1 MLRAARAHVVES
13 CHRPKKGE
21 SPYRWG
27 CDFTCRQRPT
37 CCAHG
42 ISRWH
47 VAHSYPRWIIRT
59 AHHVHRSVLP
69 NLSHGNQPL
78 PIARV
83 MLESFCR
90 IEDGEDITNRE
101 ASKHTF
107 DSSKVHRFH
116 VRRADPHENVSSSQ
130 TFNQASIAA
139 FTQFSQSA
147 ALDRLKSAGL
157 QTLRDGTNSRL
168 EHESNESFTQAL
180 RP

>member
-1 MLRAARAHVVES
+1 MLRAAHAHVVDTT
-13 CHRPKKGE
+13 HRPKKGE
-21 SPYRWG
+21 SPYCWG

-59 AHHVHRSVLP
+59 AHHVHRCVLP
-69 NLSHGNQPL
+69 NLPHGNQPL

-147 ALDRLKSAGL
+147 ALDRLKSTGL
-157 QTLRDGTNSRL
+157 QTLHDGTNGRL
-168 EHESNESFTQAL
+168 EHESNRPFTQAL

>member
-1 MLRAARAHVVES
+1 MLRAAHAHVVDTT
-13 CHRPKKGE
+13 HRPKKGE
-21 SPYRWG
+21 SPFRWG

-69 NLSHGNQPL
+69 NFPHGNQPL

-90 IEDGEDITNRE
+90 IEDGEDVPYRE
-101 ASKHTF
+101 APKHNF
-107 DSSKVHRFH
+107 DSSKVYRFH
-116 VRRADPHENVSSSQ
+116 VRCADPHENVSGS
-130 TFNQASIAA
+130 
-139 FTQFSQSA
+139 
-147 ALDRLKSAGL
+147 
-157 QTLRDGTNSRL
+157 QTLRRTGDAATR
-168 EHESNESFTQAL
+168 L
-180 RP
+180 RPQGGSSIWSEAEREAAARAGESAGKGRHYRYSG